1 MMANASVKRVN
12 QGVVH
17 LRAEPHQAS
26 EVVSQAIMSE
36 EVRLLDE
43 SYDWL
48 KVETAADGYH
58 GWTRKEGI
66 CSSSNLFNSLLDASS
81 LWTNRLSAHVYHT
94 QDTIYGPIMT
104 LPYGSRLAL
113 ARSALQHDERWLDV
127 ILPDGKEA
135 YIQRGDVVLERPLLA
150 NEQVERLAL
159 TFLGL
164 PYTWGGRSSFGY
176 DCSGFVQML
185 YASKGVVLPRDSKDQ
200 ALAGGFSDA
209 PLSELQKGDLVFF
222 GSADKT
228 VKHVGFSLGGS
239 RFIHTCAVVENA
251 PYVRIS
257 SLEDPA
263 WNGGG
268 YYPYRFGKRY
278 RV

>member
-1 MMANASVKRVN
+1 MANASVKRVN
-12 QGVVH
+12 QSVVH
-17 LRAEPHQAS
+17 LRSEPDEKS
-26 EVVSQAIMSE
+26 EVVSQAIISE
-36 EVRLLDE
+36 HVRLLDE
-43 SYDWL
+43 RGDWL

-66 CSSSNLFNSLLDASS
+66 SSSSDLFNILLEISS
-81 LWTNRLSAHVYHT
+81 LWTNRLSAHVYQT
-94 QDTIYGPIMT
+94 KDTIYGPIMT

-113 ARSALQHDERWLDV
+113 KLATPHLHERWLD
-127 ILPDGKEA
+127 ILLPDGKEA
-135 YIQRGDVVLERPLLA
+135 YIQRGDVIFDRPLLT
-150 NEQVERLAL
+150 NEQLGSLAHH
-159 TFLGL
+159 FLGL

-185 YASKGVVLPRDSKDQ
+185 YASKGVALPRDSKDQ
-200 ALAGGFSDA
+200 ARAGGFSDA
-209 PLSELQKGDLVFF
+209 PLSELQIGDLVFF

-228 VKHVGFSLGGS
+228 IKHVGFSLGGS

-263 WNGGG
+263 WDGSG
-268 YYPYRFGKRY
+268 YYPHRFARKYRT
-278 RV
+278 